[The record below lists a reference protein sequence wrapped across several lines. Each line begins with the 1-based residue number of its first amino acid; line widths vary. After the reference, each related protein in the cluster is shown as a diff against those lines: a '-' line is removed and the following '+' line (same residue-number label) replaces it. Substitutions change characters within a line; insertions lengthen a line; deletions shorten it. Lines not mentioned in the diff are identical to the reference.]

1 MERYITMLGDTWDII
16 ALKTLGSEKLMGRL
30 IEANIE
36 YADTVTFGAGVKLI
50 VPEYT
55 APADELL
62 PPWKRGAI

>member
-1 MERYITMLGDTWDII
+1 MGSYLTIQGDTWDII

-36 YADTVTFGAGVKLI
+36 YADTVIFGAGVKLT
-50 VPEYT
+50 VPEYA
-55 APADELL
+55 APADEFL